1 MNEAAKGR
9 LLALFPLPAK
19 TLLWVNACQSSL
31 YPDTKWRELTWTTL
45 KCDQVYILTGSEDN
59 PSMSHSF

>member
-9 LLALFPLPAK
+9 LLASFPFPAK

-31 YPDTKWRELTWTTL
+31 YPDTKWRELTRTAL
-45 KCDQVYILTGSEDN
+45 KCDRVYILTGTEDK
-59 PSMSHSF
+59 PSMYHPF